1 LEKLIPS
8 EEKIKAIEDGIHPQ
22 FIEIIRD
29 SHEFQKLGMKLNT
42 SAREEILV
50 LISTANALY
59 RISKWANV
67 ELIKESVYGTKIR
80 VTPFSDYV
88 KQQVKE

>member
-8 EEKIKAIEDGIHPQ
+8 EEKIKIEDGIHPQ

-67 ELIKESVYGTKIR
+67 ELIKESVYKYGTKM
-80 VTPFSDYV
+80 SDTF
-88 KQQVKE
+88 Q